1 MTDQEFEQ
9 ILRQA
14 IDASTQWASH
24 GWPATFGSRDEVVS
38 SLQQAEQ
45 LPANIV
51 YRQVA
56 IDYWNTVARLGQEA
70 AEWGR
75 QALHHLQHN
84 NLNAAEDALYY
95 ARYLEQPIAQH
106 TLTWESIHFSLHA
119 RLCRSGRAAA
129 QQQSE

>member
-1 MTDQEFEQ
+1 MIDQKFEQ
-9 ILRQA
+9 TLRQA
-14 IDASTQWASH
+14 IDGSTQWASH
-24 GWPATFGSRDEVVS
+24 GWPATFGPRDEVVS

-56 IDYWNTVARLGQEA
+56 IDYWNTVAQLGQEA

-75 QALHHLQHN
+75 EAMRHLQHN
-84 NLNAAEDALYY
+84 NLKAAEDAVYY
-95 ARYLEQPIAQH
+95 ARYLERPIAQH
-106 TLTWESIHFSLHA
+106 SLTWESIHFSLHA

-129 QQQSE
+129 QQKSE

>member
-24 GWPATFGSRDEVVS
+24 GWPATFGPRDEVVS
-38 SLQQAEQ
+38 SLQQAEE

-56 IDYWNTVARLGQEA
+56 IDYWNTVAQLGQEA
-70 AEWGR
+70 AAWGR
-75 QALHHLQHN
+75 QALHHLQLN
-84 NLNAAEDALYY
+84 NLNAAKDAVYY
-95 ARYLEQPIAQH
+95 ARYLERPIAQH
-106 TLTWESIHFSLHA
+106 SLTWESIHFSLQA
-119 RLCRSGRAAA
+119 RLCCAGRAAA

>member
-70 AEWGR
+70 AAWGR
-75 QALHHLQHN
+75 KALHHLQHN

-95 ARYLEQPIAQH
+95 ARYLERPIAQQ
-106 TLTWESIHFSLHA
+106 TLTWETVHLFLYERLSHA
-119 RLCRSGRAAA
+119 
-129 QQQSE
+129 EK

>member
-9 ILRQA
+9 TLQQA
-14 IDASTQWASH
+14 IDGSTQWATH
-24 GWPATFGSRDEVVS
+24 GWPATFSPRDEVVA

-56 IDYWNTVARLGQEA
+56 IDYWYTVARLGQEA

-84 NLNAAEDALYY
+84 NLNAAEDAVDY
-95 ARYLEQPIAQH
+95 ARYLERPIAPH
-106 TLTWESIHFSLHA
+106 SLTWEPIHLSLQA
-119 RLCRSGRAAA
+119 MMKP
-129 QQQSE
+129 

>member
-1 MTDQEFEQ
+1 MIDQEFKQ

-14 IDASTQWASH
+14 IDGSTQWASH
-24 GWPATFGSRDEVVS
+24 GWPATFGPRDEVVS
-38 SLQQAEQ
+38 SLQQAEE

-84 NLNAAEDALYY
+84 NHNAG
-95 ARYLEQPIAQH
+95 RVGCRGPRV
-106 TLTWESIHFSLHA
+106 SIRQDSAVDPLHPT
-119 RLCRSGRAAA
+119 
-129 QQQSE
+129 